1 MNVDEI
7 LRPSGIGTETV
18 LPSRRPNLS
27 EDQIRKAAQ
36 LAGLEGFGDSPS
48 ATPHIKEETQ

>member
-1 MNVDEI
+1 MSVDEI

-36 LAGLEGFGDSPS
+36 LAGLEGFGDP
-48 ATPHIKEETQ
+48 ALVTPPRNEEVQ